1 VKIKQRK
8 ECTLAGY
15 RMNININ
22 IQGAE
27 VVEEEVK
34 QIRGD
39 RKAH

>member
-27 VVEEEVK
+27 VEEEVK